1 MRADSSPQALVVS
14 TDKTTHRNAN
24 REALAPVEGWVAKW
38 LERAQTIRQCKIE
51 GRAELIEVML
61 EDLQTFVTERA
72 QETLTLSEASAI
84 SGYSKDQLRRHIQKG
99 WIPNSCSGDQV
110 SLQRQHLPKKPGHG
124 IAVVTQTAPSS
135 RTQVACEI
143 ATRED

>member
-1 MRADSSPQALVVS
+1 MGERTWDC
-14 TDKTTHRNAN
+14 
-24 REALAPVEGWVAKW
+24 EALESIERLVAKW
-38 LERAQTIRQCKIE
+38 RQDAQTLRRFKVE
-51 GRAELIEVML
+51 AHAELIEALL

-110 SLQRQHLPKKPGHG
+110 RLQRRHLPKKPGHG
-124 IAVVTQTAPSS
+124 IAVVPQTAPSS
-135 RTQVACEI
+135 RTQVACAI

>member
-1 MRADSSPQALVVS
+1 MGERTRDG
-14 TDKTTHRNAN
+14 
-24 REALAPVEGWVAKW
+24 EALESIESFVAKW
-38 LERAQTIRQCKIE
+38 RQNAQTLRRCKVE
-51 GRAELIEVML
+51 PFAELIEDIL

-99 WIPNSCSGDQV
+99 WIPNCCSGDQLR
-110 SLQRQHLPKKPGHG
+110 LQRGHLPKKPGHG
-124 IAVVTQTAPSS
+124 IAVVPQTAPSS
-135 RTQVACEI
+135 RTQVACAI